1 MHRRMHMRARMH
13 ISHMHTRHAHMHMHM
28 HMPRTRTYV
37 HMHTHMHTHSHA
49 HAHAHTVLYEIYPIH
64 LYLRLA
70 SPSSAAPVRS
80 ASRSSLQEIA
90 TPWAWESAWGL
101 SRAGVLSSWVLGR
114 LSAGPV
120 LGWTTNG
127 RDGARCMERALGEP
141 VRGLC
146 AVDLTVCAQW
156 APRVWGLGLHS
167 TIEGGLRRSFRAR
180 LSRLQL
186 FRFRE
191 SCFQMQRVVKP

>member
-1 MHRRMHMRARMH
+1 M
-13 ISHMHTRHAHMHMHM
+13 
-28 HMPRTRTYV
+28 
-37 HMHTHMHTHSHA
+37 
-49 HAHAHTVLYEIYPIH
+49 
-64 LYLRLA
+64 
-70 SPSSAAPVRS
+70 
-80 ASRSSLQEIA
+80 
-90 TPWAWESAWGL
+90 
-101 SRAGVLSSWVLGR
+101 
-114 LSAGPV
+114 
-120 LGWTTNG
+120 
-127 RDGARCMERALGEP
+127 
-141 VRGLC
+141 RGLC